1 MIDASVRILFVAK
14 QNLRPPAPSAL
25 SNTLIRGRMQSEA

>member
-14 QNLRPPAPSAL
+14 QNLRPPAF
-25 SNTLIRGRMQSEA
+25 SNTLVRGRMQSEA